1 MGPPKLA
8 ESMQSVKDPPA
19 SSADALEQA
28 LRLHVDQIERLR
40 TQLRSLRGAVVSTI
54 AALMEARDAHM
65 SVHSEAVTDCAVMI
79 ARELGLGPLDVEAVR
94 LAALLHDVGKIA
106 VADAVLQKP
115 GPLDKDEWAAMRQH
129 PLIAE
134 RLLDGLPLP
143 PETIAAIRHHHE
155 RYDGRG
161 YPDGL
166 VADEIPVGARIVA
179 VADAFH
185 AMTSDR
191 PYRRRVPIDQARAEI
206 NRCAHSH
213 FSPDV
218 VDAFL
223 RVSARPEFERAF
235 AA

>member
-1 MGPPKLA
+1 
-8 ESMQSVKDPPA
+8 MQSVMDAPSGHP
-19 SSADALEQA
+19 ALEEA
-28 LRLHVDQIERLR
+28 LRLHVDQVERLR
-40 TQLRSLRGAVVSTI
+40 AQLHSLRGAVVATI

-65 SVHSEAVTDCAVMI
+65 SAHSEAVTGCAVMV
-79 ARELGLGPLDVEAVR
+79 ARELGLGPRDVEAVR

-115 GPLDKDEWAAMRQH
+115 GPLNNDEWEAMRQH
-129 PLIAE
+129 PVIAE

-143 PETIAAIRHHHE
+143 ADTVAGVRHHHE
-155 RYDGRG
+155 WYDGRG

-166 VADEIPVGARIVA
+166 VADEIPIGARIVA

-206 NRCAHSH
+206 SRCAHSH
-213 FSPDV
+213 FCPEV
-218 VDAFL
+218 VEAFL

>member
-1 MGPPKLA
+1 
-8 ESMQSVKDPPA
+8 MQSVMDSPA
-19 SSADALEQA
+19 TSAIDLEQA
-28 LRLHVDQIERLR
+28 LRLHTQQVERLR
-40 TQLRSLRGAVVSTI
+40 TQLCSLRGAVVATI

-65 SVHSEAVTDCAVMI
+65 SAHCEAVTSCAVMV
-79 ARELGLGPLDVEAVR
+79 ARELGLEGQEVEAVR

-115 GPLDKDEWAAMRQH
+115 GPLDKDEWEAMRQH
-129 PLIAE
+129 PVIAE

-143 PETIAAIRHHHE
+143 AETIAAVRHHHE

-166 VADEIPVGARIVA
+166 AADAIPIGARIVA

-206 NRCAHSH
+206 NRCANTH
-213 FSPDV
+213 FCPEV